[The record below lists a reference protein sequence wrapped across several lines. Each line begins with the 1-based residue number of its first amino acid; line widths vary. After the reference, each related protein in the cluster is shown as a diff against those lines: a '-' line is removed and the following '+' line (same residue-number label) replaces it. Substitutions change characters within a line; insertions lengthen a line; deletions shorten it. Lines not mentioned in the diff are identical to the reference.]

1 MEPYP
6 FHYTRRSRVGD
17 SVNPTVK
24 FVFEERL
31 DDRIEGRRQGIDHRM
46 ADSEHRVE
54 ERLISL
60 EMARMESETG
70 RTEIEKQVEGLKL
83 KVHHVGRFLERE
95 NLGDPQ
101 GKPGIFRVVESTPPP
116 PPHQATDA
124 DGPTGHRI
132 EHHSGI
138 SSWGRL
144 PAILRSRSTVRLSPD
159 PTSMLLILLL
169 SGFKVLLENLLE

>member
-6 FHYTRRSRVGD
+6 FHYTHRSRAGD
-17 SVNPTVK
+17 SVDPTVK

-46 ADSEHRVE
+46 ADSEQRVE

-70 RTEIEKQVEGLKL
+70 RAEIEKQVEGLSWPL
-83 KVHHVGRFLERE
+83 PRARRGTAS
-95 NLGDPQ
+95 NIIP
-101 GKPGIFRVVESTPPP
+101 
-116 PPHQATDA
+116 
-124 DGPTGHRI
+124 
-132 EHHSGI
+132 GI

-144 PAILRSRSTVRLSPD
+144 PAILRSRSTVRLSPN
-159 PTSMLLILLL
+159 PTSMSLILLL